1 VKRQAVVDDRAR
13 FSRDEW
19 RLLCDCVVTV
29 CVDVTGERGDQGFW
43 PAADAI
49 LAKLGEAALA
59 RSAETRLDLTQLVLA
74 EFASPTLRN
83 DVLARAEEAYKSCGL
98 ARTDYSGAAKSE
110 ALELVDKRCPDQAF
124 PFRAAM
130 ILIAMAIEDELV
142 T

>member
-1 VKRQAVVDDRAR
+1 MTAR
-13 FSRDEW
+13 DFLGMNGACS
-19 RLLCDCVVTV
+19 
-29 CVDVTGERGDQGFW
+29 
-43 PAADAI
+43 AI
-49 LAKLGEAALA
+49 ASP
-59 RSAETRLDLTQLVLA
+59 R
-74 EFASPTLRN
+74 FASTSRVNAVTRGFGLPPTPFWRN
-83 DVLARAEEAYKSCGL
+83 SARQLSPDPPRRDWTLHNLFLPNSLHQRCGTMSLHAQRRLIRVRGL